1 MTEAKQLAIAD
12 WVRALSL
19 EQIPSVIVLLAAR
32 LVAEGDG
39 HKCRQALEDRPHP
52 DRLLMASELAGR
64 LNLPES
70 WVRNEARLGKLPS
83 IRAGRYVRF
92 RRSDAERVL
101 SQRSSLPTDLD

>member
-1 MTEAKQLAIAD
+1 MSAGE
-12 WVRALSL
+12 
-19 EQIPSVIVLLAAR
+19 
-32 LVAEGDG
+32 LVQML
-39 HKCRQALEDRPHP
+39 C
-52 DRLLMASELAGR
+52 
-64 LNLPES
+64 LPES